1 MLLQNL
7 NALTVSEVGNW
18 ITGQLH
24 VNIIISFNIIISLV
38 TFGLVLPAQV
48 LGSQWRQRMRREE

>member
-1 MLLQNL
+1 MSLQNL

-18 ITGQLH
+18 ITDHLR

-38 TFGLVLPAQV
+38 TFGLVLPVQV